1 MTSQEQAVEQFRAFA
16 ENNLGESVT
25 VGLLP
30 ASGGVAMQIV
40 AGIREFTS
48 LNRQT
53 RLISVSLDVLSK
65 FKSQSKAYG
74 GLCSLSGSCDTAD
87 WDSPIVDVQAKE
99 PAFVG
104 KDGEFWI
111 YSLTVSLSIMI

>member
-30 ASGGVAMQIV
+30 ASGGVVMQIV

-53 RLISVSLDVLSK
+53 RLVSVSLDVLSK

-74 GLCSLSGSCDTAD
+74 GQCELAALCDSAEWSL
-87 WDSPIVDVQAKE
+87 PIVDVQAKE

-104 KDGEFWI
+104 KDGEYWI
-111 YSLTVSLSIMI
+111 YSLSVSLSIMI